1 MAHYSLL
8 FLTGVAAAE
17 AWTGVSS
24 PAARL
29 GLRTSHRTCGTH
41 APAMALDTVGGGDAR
56 LGRRSLLEFAG
67 QAAIAPAIISALPR
81 SVAAETVDKETADAV
96 AKIPLSVLKVR
107 HSEFPCTS
115 RMSTFGLPE
124 RLVALDSPPLIAKE

>member
-17 AWTGVSS
+17 AWTGVGI

-41 APAMALDTVGGGDAR
+41 TPAMALDTVGGESR
-56 LGRRSLLEFAG
+56 MGRRSLLEFAG
-67 QAAIAPAIISALPR
+67 QAAIAPAIIGAVPR
-81 SVAAETVDKETADAV
+81 SVAAEAVDKETTDAV

-107 HSEFPCTS
+107 SS
-115 RMSTFGLPE
+115 AR
-124 RLVALDSPPLIAKE
+124 I